1 MESSDGTSQTAQ
13 SLGDM
18 LQYQDGAVVSRVLLK
33 NGGGSVTLFAFEKG
47 EELSEHTTPFEAMIL
62 VFEGKANISVGG
74 TWHAVQDGQTIALP
88 ANVPHAIKATSRFKM
103 MLMMLRP

>member
-1 MESSDGTSQTAQ
+1 MKSSDGTSNTVQ

-18 LQYQDGAVVSRVLLK
+18 LQYQDGAVVSKVLLK

-47 EELSEHTTPFEAMIL
+47 EGLSEHTTPFEAMIL
-62 VFEGKANISVGG
+62 VLEGDASISLAGVS
-74 TWHAVQDGQTIALP
+74 HRVRDGQTIALP